1 MPYRITP
8 FVNDHFY
15 HIYNRGV
22 EKRSIF
28 ENRRDYGRF
37 LKTLNYYRLAGP
49 KPRFSKFLIN
59 KSFKP
64 ELAEKIV
71 EIAAYCL
78 MPNHFHLLIRQLK
91 DGGITEFL
99 SKLSNSYTKYYNTK
113 HTRVGPLLQ
122 GEFKAVLIESDEQLM
137 HVSRYIDLNPY
148 VSFLVKDL
156 NFYEWSSYGDY
167 IGKTTGGICNKETV
181 MGFFKSPRDYEK
193 FVLDHADYAQRLEII
208 KHQLID
214 EDLA

>member
-1 MPYRITP
+1 MPYRIIP

-22 EKRSIF
+22 EKRTIF
-28 ENRRDYGRF
+28 ENRRDHDRF
-37 LKTLNYYRLAGP
+37 LKTLQYYQLAGP
-49 KPRFSKFLIN
+49 KPRFSKFFVN

-71 EIAAYCL
+71 EIIAYCL
-78 MPNHFHLLIRQLK
+78 MPNHFHLLIKQLK
-91 DGGITEFL
+91 DRGISEFL

-122 GEFKAVLIESDEQLM
+122 GEFKAVLIESEEQLT
-137 HVSRYIDLNPY
+137 HVSRYVHLNPY

-167 IGKTTGGICNKETV
+167 IGKTNNGLCNKEV
-181 MGFFKSPRDYEK
+181 VLSLFKSPQDYEK
-193 FVLDHADYAQRLEII
+193 FILDHADYAQRLEII

-214 EDLA
+214 ENSA

>member
-1 MPYRITP
+1 MPYRIIP
-8 FVNDHFY
+8 FVNDYFY

-22 EKRSIF
+22 EKRTIF

-37 LKTLNYYRLAGP
+37 LKTLNYYLLTGP
-49 KPRFSKFLIN
+49 KPRFSKFLVN

-71 EIAAYCL
+71 EIVAYCL
-78 MPNHFHLLIRQLK
+78 MPNHFHLLIKQLK

-122 GEFKAVLIESDEQLM
+122 GEFKAVLIESEEQLM
-137 HVSRYIDLNPY
+137 HVSRYIHLNPY

-181 MGFFKSPRDYEK
+181 MNLFKSPQDYEK

-208 KHQLID
+208 KHQLI
-214 EDLA
+214 EENSA